1 MRVIFAS
8 LLLAVACG
16 SSQEKPASTP
26 RPEPQTE
33 SSSAPPAEPQAEPL
47 KTVEIG
53 EPRKDGTCPST
64 SVLRGGKCVIEGTEM
79 IVLELVPF
87 EENSSEI
94 GPKAATIIGNVAEI
108 LKKHPEF
115 SKLEIA
121 GHARPGIETDAPG
134 LSRARAERVAR
145 GLVERGVDK
154 ARLLVAAYADYCPV
168 KAAPAPDPEG
178 RNGGIQFKVIEV
190 VPDGAT
196 GVRRGCRAATAAG
209 VPAAEPLR

>member
-1 MRVIFAS
+1 MLSDGCSAGRSSRLAYFERSTSESSTSTRNSVAFGAIVRIQRYHHGKGGTSMRVIFAS

-26 RPEPQTE
+26 LAEPQTE

-47 KTVEIG
+47 KSVEIG

-64 SVLRGGKCVIEGTEM
+64 SVLRGGKCVIEGTEI
-79 IVLELVPF
+79 IVLEPVPF

-121 GHARPGIETDAPG
+121 GHARPG
-134 LSRARAERVAR
+134 
-145 GLVERGVDK
+145 
-154 ARLLVAAYADYCPV
+154 
-168 KAAPAPDPEG
+168 
-178 RNGGIQFKVIEV
+178 
-190 VPDGAT
+190 
-196 GVRRGCRAATAAG
+196 
-209 VPAAEPLR
+209 